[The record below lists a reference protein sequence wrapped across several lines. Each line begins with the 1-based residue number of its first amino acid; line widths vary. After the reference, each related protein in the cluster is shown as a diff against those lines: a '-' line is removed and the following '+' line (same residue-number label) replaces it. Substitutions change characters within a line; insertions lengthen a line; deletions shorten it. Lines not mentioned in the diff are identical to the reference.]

1 MDDVS
6 GDAIDVGT
14 RTRVVVVVVCVV
26 SCPGSEHARFTA
38 TLVPRFKSSIN
49 VASFSL
55 DSVEIWV
62 FCAMTW
68 AEDEEDCG
76 ETCCTIV
83 CFASPLRAVDVI
95 PDATI
100 VIVLLLV
107 FDIVLTFL
115 ALRKAS
121 ASAKRRVAESGAA
134 GTTNAPWNRTKKEN
148 VKIHFVFKG
157 EERWKMTMKT
167 IFYLR

>member
-1 MDDVS
+1 
-6 GDAIDVGT
+6 
-14 RTRVVVVVVCVV
+14 
-26 SCPGSEHARFTA
+26 
-38 TLVPRFKSSIN
+38 
-49 VASFSL
+49 
-55 DSVEIWV
+55 
-62 FCAMTW
+62 MTW
-68 AEDEEDCG
+68 AEDDEDCG

-83 CFASPLRAVDVI
+83 CFASPLRAFDVI

-134 GTTNAPWNRTKKEN
+134 GTTNAPWNG
-148 VKIHFVFKG
+148 VKKG
-157 EERWKMTMKT
+157 ECENS
-167 IFYLR
+167 FVV